1 MRWFLAPELSKTIL
15 NTGTTDEKNPFA
27 TLLASLNVTLKSED
41 LSLWYK
47 QKRDFY
53 ELWLQHKQL
62 KTMEMS
68 EA

>member
-1 MRWFLAPELSKTIL
+1 MKKTIL
-15 NTGTTDEKNPFA
+15 QQ
-27 TLLASLNVTLKSED
+27 LLASLSVTLKSED